1 VRVSAKVIAPIAVLA
16 LSSAVALTMVVNQPA
31 AESRGATA
39 VAPLVQIQRAAP
51 DAVRLTVRAQGTVE
65 PRTES
70 ELVSEVAGRI
80 VWVSPD
86 LASGGLFAEND
97 VLARID
103 PRDYDVALEGAQA
116 ALARAE
122 SNLALASSVL
132 ERQRSMR
139 SRGAASRQAFDDA
152 THAQA
157 SAEAGVREAR
167 VAVRRAELDLE
178 RSEIRAPFAGRVRT
192 KHVDVG
198 RYLGRGEAVARI
210 YSIDYAEVRLPI
222 GDADLA
228 FLDLP
233 SDYRERVPL
242 PMPDDAAP
250 GSDADAAPE
259 PGAPTRPAV
268 TLSADYAGERHS
280 WIGHVVRTEGALDAR
295 TRMINVVARV
305 DDPYDREGGGQRP
318 PLPVGLFVDAEI
330 EGRLVEDVFELPR
343 AALRRDSQVWVVDEN
358 DRLHVRRV
366 AVLRSGRKH
375 TWIRTGLEPGDRV
388 VTSSLEV
395 VSEGMKVRVAKRAAR
410 RDATTSADPGGPAS

>member
-1 VRVSAKVIAPIAVLA
+1 VRLSAKVVAPIVVL
-16 LSSAVALTMVVNQPA
+16 LISSAIALTMVVNQPA

-39 VAPLVQIQRAAP
+39 VAPLVQVRRAALS
-51 DAVRLTVRAQGTVE
+51 AVKLSVRAQGTVE

-86 LASGGLFAEND
+86 LASGGLFAEDD
-97 VLARID
+97 VLVRID
-103 PRDYDVALEGAQA
+103 PRDYEVALEGAQA
-116 ALARAE
+116 ALARAK

-198 RYLGRGEAVARI
+198 RYVGRGEALARI

-222 GDADLA
+222 SDADLA

-233 SDYRERVPL
+233 SDYGEPPPRP
-242 PMPDDAAP
+242 
-250 GSDADAAPE
+250 APE
-259 PGAPTRPAV
+259 AGAQLSEADTAPQPEAPNRPAV
-268 TLSADYAGERHS
+268 TLSAEYAGELHS
-280 WIGHVVRTEGALDAR
+280 WTGHVVRTEGALDAR

-305 DDPYDREGGGQRP
+305 DDPYDREGGGQRS

-343 AALRRDSQVWVVDEN
+343 AALRRDGQVWVVDEE

-366 AVLRSGRKH
+366 RVLRSGRKH
-375 TWIRTGLEPGDRV
+375 TWIQTGLESGEQV

-395 VSEGMKVRVAKRAAR
+395 VSEGMKVRIAKRAAR
-410 RDATTSADPGGPAS
+410 RDDASSTDRGDPAS